1 MHALLPSLSPFH
13 FPSSVF
19 FLIFAT
25 PCSTTLLPFS
35 ILPPC
40 LFLQL
45 SRGTALVDHT
55 HIHCVPSTGSLFLF
69 HPRPAPPPPEH
80 LSSLTRS
87 PYVCFHP
94 VPFFKASLRP
104 SNLLGTVDLHIVFC
118 RSRLCCLRRFTRLC
132 QLSCSNLFLSSDRQ
146 NWSLCG

>member
-1 MHALLPSLSPFH
+1 MYLYMSIVETLVLRLVPEVKSFSPRSYRAPCPRYASHLHPVSFSFFFFFFLLLLSNLHPALFSTGARSVTQPFSFS
-13 FPSSVF
+13 FPFIGF

-35 ILPPC
+35 ILPHC

-69 HPRPAPPPPEH
+69 HPRPAPPPLE
-80 LSSLTRS
+80 
-87 PYVCFHP
+87 
-94 VPFFKASLRP
+94 A
-104 SNLLGTVDLHIVFC
+104 
-118 RSRLCCLRRFTRLC
+118 
-132 QLSCSNLFLSSDRQ
+132 
-146 NWSLCG
+146 